1 MWIEAARSFHQAL
14 RLDPNLAMAYLGL
27 TDTYIGLQDAGTARA
42 AFQRAQE
49 LAPRV
54 SERERAWITIRE
66 RELDYIENSESQE
79 SYTLY
84 RQALKEAIKV
94 NPNDPWLAVQR
105 GLSDESSPFSHGQA
119 GGGGT
124 LSFYKTVVSLPPR
137 NSAAHRAFAP
147 SFEKARRA

>member
-1 MWIEAARSFHQAL
+1 
-14 RLDPNLAMAYLGL
+14 MAYLGL

-94 NPNDPWLAVQR
+94 NPNYPWLWIQR
-105 GLSDESSPFSHGQA
+105 GLSDESSPFSHGQTRRVD
-119 GGGGT
+119 T
-124 LSFYKTVVSLPPR
+124 LSLFKTAVTLAPDNPP
-137 NSAAHRAFAP
+137 AH
-147 SFEKARRA
+147 